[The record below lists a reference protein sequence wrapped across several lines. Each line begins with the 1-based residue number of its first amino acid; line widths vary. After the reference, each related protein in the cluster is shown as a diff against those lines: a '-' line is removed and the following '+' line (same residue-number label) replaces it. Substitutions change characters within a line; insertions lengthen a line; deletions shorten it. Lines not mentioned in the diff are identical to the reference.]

1 MSVET
6 QLLGLPVDAR
16 RQLPA
21 RQLAYRNRAGDAP
34 AVIWLGGFRSDMT
47 STKATALDEAC
58 AEDGRAMLRFDY
70 YAHGESAGDF
80 HAANL
85 SIWLD
90 DALEMIRRFGGPAPV
105 LVGSSMGGWIAL
117 LATARL
123 KAEGRA
129 PSGLVLIAPA
139 VDFTERLMWARFP
152 EEIRQNILKDGVWY
166 RPSAYSPE
174 PYPITRSLIEDARQH
189 LILDLP
195 IHVGVPIHIL
205 QGAKDPDVPIQY
217 VDQFV
222 SSLSKDD
229 VRMTIIPDGD
239 HRLSRPED
247 IATLVRITRELVQSL
262 RAAS

>member
-152 EEIRQNILKDGVWY
+152 EEIRQKILKDGVWY

-189 LILDLP
+189 LILDHP

-262 RAAS
+262 LAAS

>member
-1 MSVET
+1 
-6 QLLGLPVDAR
+6 
-16 RQLPA
+16 
-21 RQLAYRNRAGDAP
+21 
-34 AVIWLGGFRSDMT
+34 
-47 STKATALDEAC
+47 
-58 AEDGRAMLRFDY
+58 
-70 YAHGESAGDF
+70 
-80 HAANL
+80 
-85 SIWLD
+85 
-90 DALEMIRRFGGPAPV
+90 
-105 LVGSSMGGWIAL
+105 
-117 LATARL
+117 
-123 KAEGRA
+123 
-129 PSGLVLIAPA
+129 
-139 VDFTERLMWARFP
+139 
-152 EEIRQNILKDGVWY
+152 LKDGVWY

-189 LILDLP
+189 LILDHP

-229 VRMTIIPDGD
+229 VSMTIIPDGD

>member
-34 AVIWLGGFRSDMT
+34 AVIWLGGFRSDMS

-58 AEDGRAMLRFDY
+58 AADGRAMLRFDY
-70 YAHGESAGDF
+70 HAHGESAGDF
-80 HAANL
+80 HAATL

-152 EEIRQNILKDGVWY
+152 EEIRQKILKDGVWY

-189 LILDLP
+189 LILDHP

-262 RAAS
+262 LAAS

>member
-152 EEIRQNILKDGVWY
+152 EEIRQKILKDGVWY

-189 LILDLP
+189 LILDHP

>member
-34 AVIWLGGFRSDMT
+34 AVIWLGGFRSDMS

-152 EEIRQNILKDGVWY
+152 EEIRQKILKDGVWY

-189 LILDLP
+189 LILDHP

-262 RAAS
+262 LAAS

>member
-70 YAHGESAGDF
+70 HAHGESAGDF
-80 HAANL
+80 HAATL

-152 EEIRQNILKDGVWY
+152 EEIRQKILKDGVWY

-189 LILDLP
+189 LILDHP

-262 RAAS
+262 LAAS